1 MASIALHDIDEQL
14 SALLKQRA
22 AQAQKSIDQF
32 IVDTLKKHLGLEK
45 EKEYDD
51 LDTLFG
57 SWTEEEFNSIQK
69 KISSERKIDQEL
81 WQ

>member
-1 MASIALHDIDEQL
+1 MKSIALNGIDEQL

-32 IVDTLKKHLGLEK
+32 IVDTLKKHLGLEQ

-69 KISSERKIDQEL
+69 KISLERKIDQEL